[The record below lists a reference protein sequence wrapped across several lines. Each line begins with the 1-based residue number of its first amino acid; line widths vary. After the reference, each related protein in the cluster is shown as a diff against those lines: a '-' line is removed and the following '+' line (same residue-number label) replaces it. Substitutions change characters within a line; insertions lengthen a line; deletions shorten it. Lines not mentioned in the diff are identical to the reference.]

1 MKVLMIGNSFSA
13 CVGKNLPAIVRSGG
27 RHRLELTS
35 AYIGGCS
42 LQTHAE
48 HLAAAEKDRAF
59 APYRISCRDSGD
71 LRKHGSRPGNVLN
84 VLKENNFDVVTIQQ
98 TSPASWDYKTYFPWA
113 ETVIRYVKK
122 FNPGAKI
129 MIQQTWSYRADS
141 PRLADWNF
149 DSEEMFRRVVKAY
162 DAFAADTGFELIP
175 AGRAVDICRKNC
187 GMTYKV
193 LSEKQ
198 RAAYRFPDLPPAAAD
213 VVGRDFWK
221 KDEDGVM
228 RLTRDTTHLNFRG
241 EYLQACVWYGSL
253 FDEDPREIAFE
264 PADMGSDLCRFLR
277 NCAFEALE
285 NKGKEL

>member
-1 MKVLMIGNSFSA
+1 MKVLMIGNSFSI
-13 CVGKNLPAIVRSGG
+13 CVGKNLPAIVRAEGK
-27 RHRLELTS
+27 HRLRLTS

-59 APYRISCRDSGD
+59 APYRISVWDSGD
-71 LRKHGSRPGNVLN
+71 LRKHASLPGNVLN
-84 VLKENNFDVVTIQQ
+84 VLKENTFDVVTLQQ
-98 TSPASWDYKTYFPWA
+98 ASPASWDCGTYFPWA
-113 ETVIRYVKK
+113 ETVIKYVRK

-141 PRLADWNF
+141 PRLAEWGF
-149 DSEEMFRRVVKAY
+149 DNDEMFRRIVKAY
-162 DAFAADTGFELIP
+162 DAFAARTGFGLIP
-175 AGRAVDICRKNC
+175 TGRAVDICRKKC

-213 VVGRDFWK
+213 VVGRDFWT
-221 KDEDGVM
+221 KDEYGVM
-228 RLTRDTTHLNFRG
+228 RLAKDAIHLNFRG

-253 FDEDPREIAFE
+253 FDEDPRKIAFE
-264 PADMGSDLCRFLR
+264 PGNMGSDLCRFLR

-285 NKGKEL
+285 NKAKEL